1 MASEDQIEQ
10 VSRVLSEWNPLG
22 SSTDTALELYEY
34 RTEAEDILFDLELSG
49 SKANIAETVRD
60 VLNETFALS
69 LSIDECLQ
77 VAGKISAILKER
89 WKSSLSLFFYFLN
102 PPTSALLPLS
112 RKALTFSKPASRNQ
126 FN

>member
-1 MASEDQIEQ
+1 MASEDQIDQ

-22 SSTDTALELYEY
+22 SSTNTAPELYEY

-77 VAGKISAILKER
+77 VADRISTILKER
-89 WKSSLSLFFYFLN
+89 
-102 PPTSALLPLS
+102 
-112 RKALTFSKPASRNQ
+112 
-126 FN
+126 